1 MKKQYGKRMFA
12 QLIFYSLL
20 LNIVTPYMALARTDT
35 QSTECD
41 QNITRSERKKHH
53 NRPHNPCCPKPCKK
67 EKDKCKK
74 KKNHCK
80 KEKFDFVIVGAG
92 QAGCVLANRLSE
104 SGEFTV
110 CVLEAGRDD
119 ARESELLPEPSPA
132 NVPQPGD
139 YNWGKYNRGGSP
151 FNGAQ
156 LNRGFGSWWYYEQTD
171 RPNGFNSTT
180 YTRGA
185 QWGGC
190 SSHNNN
196 IDVRNAPYN
205 WNQWVALGLT
215 DWDASTPASPLV
227 PIYKK
232 IENRSQA
239 IIAVPPTPGSLPLY
253 NPALAAG
260 EFGGFDPAWYGF
272 DGEIPLV
279 HGFPDEFTPVLQ
291 EVVGTTLSSFDYPLA
306 APGVAALVDLDYP
319 PTAMF
324 GGLSILNAT
333 LNFQVLNATIT
344 EPGNAPAP
352 GDFANNVPFAV
363 YNFPKYGDTGFKVP
377 QEYQDLNDPTL
388 DPAALQ
394 LLQRVSSANT
404 YLYDAQNRP
413 NLTIKSEVL
422 VTNLILKDNQAK
434 GVEYLEGWNIYQTG
448 RNPNTSQAG
457 YGGTRGD
464 ARFNG
469 VAAKKKDTC
478 KVYAKKAVILCA
490 GSFNTPQILNLSG
503 IGNKFDLEPMG
514 IESKLHLPGVGQH
527 LLDSTELFLVWQK
540 AEGAINSF
548 LTFNTLSTFVNPTDR
563 ANGIPPAFDLLFVA
577 GSLFFINCE
586 STDPFVQKFWSGLRN
601 VPAIYSTNTRNTFH
615 NILLDTTNPT
625 ANPGPITVTSAA
637 APVAPTPPDTGPWSV
652 TFTIPASIVSS
663 GGFTVE
669 GNSNPNYNGKFTA
682 SAFNGLPTVTR
693 NNVPGVTTITLLYP
707 TNPGVFGGGVTTIT
721 GDAAFLPIMVDPNN
735 ILGLLLE
742 QEQDNLSEGFVKL
755 VSSDPTVP
763 PFIHMPYLEHPHDL
777 QVWIDVMNNTVF
789 PVWTALKATS
799 PAYFEKLLFP
809 SPEDILLD
817 GVVEFNSI
825 ADVDQAKLRTF
836 LLNYTGGHHA
846 MGTCKMGVVGDP
858 LAVVDQNGKVFG
870 MQDLYIADM
879 SVTPVSARW
888 PNGVCYVIA
897 EKIAQDILAAYS

>member
-35 QSTECD
+35 QNTECD
-41 QNITRSERKKHH
+41 QNITRGERKKHH
-53 NRPHNPCCPKPCKK
+53 DRPHNPCCPKPCKK

-74 KKNHCK
+74 KKRK

-104 SGEFTV
+104 NGKFTV
-110 CVLEAGRDD
+110 CVLEVGRDD
-119 ARESELLPEPSPA
+119 ARLSELLPEPSPA

-139 YNWGKYNRGGSP
+139 YHWGKYTRGGP
-151 FNGAQ
+151 LFVGPL
-156 LNRGFGSWWYYEQTD
+156 LNRGFGSWWYYTQAD

-185 QWGGC
+185 KWGGC

-196 IDVRNAPYN
+196 LWIRNAPYN
-205 WNQWVALGLT
+205 WDQWVALGLT
-215 DWDASTPASPLV
+215 DWDASTPVSPLV
-227 PIYKK
+227 SIYKK

-239 IIAVPPTPGSLPLY
+239 IFGTAVPFYNPGTPG
-253 NPALAAG
+253 A
-260 EFGGFDPAWYGF
+260 FGGFDPAWYGF
-272 DGEIPLV
+272 DGEVPIL
-279 HGFPDEFTPVLQ
+279 HGFPDEFTTVLQ
-291 EVVGTTLSSFDYPLA
+291 GVVGTTLSSFDYPLA
-306 APGVAALVDLDYP
+306 APGVANLVDLDYP
-319 PTAMF
+319 PMTRE
-324 GGLSILNAT
+324 GGLSILNNTLTFQILDAT
-333 LNFQVLNATIT
+333 LT
-344 EPGNAPAP
+344 EPGDAPAP

-377 QEYQDLNDPTL
+377 EEFQDLNDPTL

-394 LLQRVSSANT
+394 PFQRVSSANT
-404 YLYDAQNRP
+404 YLYDAENRR
-413 NLTIKSEVL
+413 NLTVKSEVL
-422 VTNLILKDNQAK
+422 VTNLIISDSNKVK
-434 GVEYLEGWNIYQTG
+434 GVEYLKGWNIYQAG

-457 YGGTRGD
+457 YGGTVGD

-469 VAAKKKDTC
+469 VAAKKESTC
-478 KVYAKKAVILCA
+478 KVYAKKAVVLCA
-490 GSFNTPQILNLSG
+490 GAFNTPQILNLSG
-503 IGNKFDLEPMG
+503 IGNRFDLEPMG

-527 LLDSTELFLVWQK
+527 LIDDTELFLLWQTP
-540 AEGAINSF
+540 EGRVN
-548 LTFNTLSTFVNPTDR
+548 TPTNFNTLSTFVNPTDK
-563 ANGIPPAFDLLFVA
+563 ANGIPPAFDLIFLGGTIF
-577 GSLFFINCE
+577 SISCE
-586 STDPFVQKFWSGLRN
+586 TTDPFVQKFWAGLRN

-625 ANPGPITVTSAA
+625 ANPEPITVISAA

-721 GDAAFLPIMVDPNN
+721 GDAAFLPIMVDP
-735 ILGLLLE
+735 ISAHGLLLE

-755 VSSDPTVP
+755 VSTDPTVP
-763 PFIHMPYLEHPHDL
+763 PFIHMPYLEHPQDL
-777 QVWIDVMNNTVF
+777 QNWVDVMNNTVF
-789 PVWTALKATS
+789 PVWEALKTTT

-809 SPEDILLD
+809 SPADILLD
-817 GVVEFNSI
+817 GIVEFNSA

-836 LLNYTGGHHA
+836 LLNYVGGHHA
-846 MGTCKMGVVGDP
+846 MGTCKMGTAADP
-858 LAVVDQNGKVFG
+858 LAVVDQDGKVFG
-870 MQDLYIADM
+870 MKNLYIADM
-879 SVTPVSARW
+879 SVTPVSVRW
-888 PNGVCYVIA
+888 PNSTCYVIA
-897 EKIAQDILAAYS
+897 EKIAQDILAAYA